1 MTLTIPFDGKIE
13 AESNQNISDA
23 IMKLSGIESV
33 VVNVNKKMATVTGGD
48 LDYLTVCDVIEEL
61 GFTVIR

>member
-33 VVNVNKKMATVTGGD
+33 VVNVNKKKATVTGGD
-48 LDYLTVCDVIEEL
+48 LDYLTICDVIEEL